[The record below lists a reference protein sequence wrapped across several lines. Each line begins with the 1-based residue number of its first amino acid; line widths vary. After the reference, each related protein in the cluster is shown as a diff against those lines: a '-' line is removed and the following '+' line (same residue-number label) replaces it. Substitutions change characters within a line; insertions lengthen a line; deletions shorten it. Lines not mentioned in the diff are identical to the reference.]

1 MSSIKGIDEIT
12 RKINQAVA
20 HMKKSSSKGLKDAA
34 IHIASK
40 AEKRAPI
47 ESSDLKNSVYINL
60 DGKRVASGQDG
71 IAGIS
76 ADVGSN
82 AKLAE
87 IGFASKYAAKQ
98 HEDLSLRHDRTDG
111 YRVPEIN
118 MRTGKPNKHAGKT
131 VNYIPGG
138 QAKFLES
145 VLVEDQNKILHYIA
159 DAANM
164 GGSDD

>member
-1 MSSIKGIDEIT
+1 MSLKGIDEIT
-12 RKINQAVA
+12 KKINNAVA
-20 HMKKSSSKGLKDAA
+20 HLKKSSSKGLKDAA
-34 IHIASK
+34 VHVASK
-40 AEKRAPI
+40 ASARAPI
-47 ESSDLKNSVYINL
+47 ESSDLRNSVYIDL
-60 DGKRVASGQDG
+60 DGKRVASGQAG
-71 IAGIS
+71 VAGIS
-76 ADVGSN
+76 TGAGSN
-82 AKLAE
+82 AKMAE

-145 VLVEDQNKILHYIA
+145 VLVEDQDKILRFIA
-159 DAANM
+159 DATDL
-164 GGSDD
+164 GGNDD